1 MRPTQ
6 LTPRVVLAFAALFLL
21 AACGRKSADS
31 SADAAPKAGAKQD
44 DWVQTE
50 DTTPE
55 QRTYLEHARAL
66 VQAVAGRD
74 YAAFHA
80 ALSSH
85 ARARMSLNQFA
96 PEDDDAAFDRNEK
109 SPRRNVDLPAFL
121 ELMQRMEVRFGAP
134 AKPLGLHVHSTEPEV
149 LSGAKKEG
157 LDALD
162 VMFAIGNM
170 PKEIPAAVRKASLR
184 ARIGVELSAAQLAE
198 TAKAYNIT
206 VDELKKDADFQPY
219 LTLKLVLVEDTDGQL
234 RVGYFEFLPPSMM
247 D

>member
-1 MRPTQ
+1 MRPTP
-6 LTPRVVLAFAALFLL
+6 LTLRAVLAFAALFLL

-31 SADAAPKAGAKQD
+31 TSAAPKAEEKPE

-55 QRTYLEHARAL
+55 QRTYLEHARGI
-66 VQAVAGRD
+66 VQAVAARD

-80 ALSSH
+80 GLSSH

-96 PEDDDAAFDRNEK
+96 PEDDDNAFDRNEK

-121 ELMQRMEVRFGAP
+121 ELMQRMEARFGAP
-134 AKPLGLHVHSTEPEV
+134 AKPLGLHIHSTEAEV

-170 PKEIPAAVRKASLR
+170 PKEIPAAIRKASLR

-219 LTLKLVLVEDTDGQL
+219 LTLKLVLVEDPDGQL

>member
-1 MRPTQ
+1 MRPTH
-6 LTPRVVLAFAALFLL
+6 LTPRVVLVLAALYLL
-21 AACGRKSADS
+21 AACGRKSTDS
-31 SADAAPKAGAKQD
+31 ASAAPKAEEKPN

-55 QRTYLEHARAL
+55 QRTYLEHARGI
-66 VQAVAGRD
+66 VQAVAARD

-85 ARARMSLNQFA
+85 ARARMSLNQLA

-121 ELMQRMEVRFGAP
+121 ELMQRMEVRFGTP
-134 AKPLGLHVHSTEPEV
+134 ARPLGLHVHSTEPEV